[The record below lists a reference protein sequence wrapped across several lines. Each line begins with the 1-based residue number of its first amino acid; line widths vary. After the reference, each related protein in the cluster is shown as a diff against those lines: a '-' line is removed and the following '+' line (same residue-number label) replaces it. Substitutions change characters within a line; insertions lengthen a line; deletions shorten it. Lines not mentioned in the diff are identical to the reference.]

1 MKKIIELLFIF
12 TFGLFFIGCDK
23 EVSISKEVVFDCAND
38 KHAVI
43 ATENVE
49 KVSKVIY
56 NNQEL
61 NDNEFSFF
69 NQKILIDGEYLKD
82 LGYGEYTFIVE
93 ADSEKYNVVVYVSD
107 SRTSKLSLDSLYNYN
122 NANIVIPI
130 ELYDAT
136 FELFYKDEKIDNYKI
151 EDGKLNIFAS
161 FIELCGEENIVLK
174 YKFTYR
180 SLENPKEFLNNSG
193 DINIKKILF
202 GEIEW

>member
-1 MKKIIELLFIF
+1 MKKIIGLLFIF

-69 NQKILIDGEYLKD
+69 NQKILIEDEYLKN
-82 LGYGEYTFIVE
+82 LGYGNYTFVVE

-122 NANIVIPI
+122 NANIVIPS

-151 EDGKLNIFAS
+151 EEYVD
-161 FIELCGEENIVLK
+161 
-174 YKFTYR
+174 
-180 SLENPKEFLNNSG
+180 
-193 DINIKKILF
+193 
-202 GEIEW
+202 